1 MGGVQLAA
9 VPAIIAAL
17 RAFPETKPSQTI
29 SAIMLKTATAR
40 PVDPCLPQAG
50 HKKDYCEETMNHR
63 PCTSI
68 QREAR
73 VEAVIEDIPMDT
85 LVDQSAKHLR
95 LVEVAMVAQVCVG
108 LRLATLCHV
117 ALPAMACQFLRSWRQ
132 TARLTRTAW
141 QTVMMWRGNASRVAE
156 LAFEASILEELEDM
170 MKEPPAAAEN
180 DADLTDEEVDFLE
193 HHMMKT
199 SWEKLVSSL
208 RSKASA
214 VQGFHV
220 SMLLLRGSPTPL

>member
-1 MGGVQLAA
+1 
-9 VPAIIAAL
+9 
-17 RAFPETKPSQTI
+17 
-29 SAIMLKTATAR
+29 MLKTATAR

-180 DADLTDEEVDFLE
+180 DADLTDEEVRHDLL
-193 HHMMKT
+193 
-199 SWEKLVSSL
+199 SSRPVCEKIHRSTPTMREPFSQCPVPSGAECSLIMCRVISS
-208 RSKASA
+208 RRWIS
-214 VQGFHV
+214 
-220 SMLLLRGSPTPL
+220 